1 MSQKTAKKTRQLYRR
16 TVRKTAQELGK
27 ELGKEIGN
35 AMKPRPKWISEKI
48 WMWMLGFF
56 IKLK

>member
-1 MSQKTAKKTRQLYRR
+1 MNSKTARKTRQLYRR
-16 TVRKTAQELGK
+16 TVRKTAQGLGK
-27 ELGKEIGN
+27 ELGN
-35 AMKPRPKWISEKI
+35 AMKPKPKWIPGKM

>member
-16 TVRKTAQELGK
+16 TVRKTALELGK
-27 ELGKEIGN
+27 ELGN